1 MAYIAF
7 MHMFTIY
14 LNILMSHDCKI
25 HKGLHVNTGFITENI
40 FLSILFLKYEMFGK
54 YGE

>member
-14 LNILMSHDCKI
+14 LKTDFNEPWLEI
-25 HKGLHVNTGFITENI
+25 HKSLHVNTGSILENILENI
-40 FLSILFLKYEMFGK
+40 FLSLLHF
-54 YGE
+54 